1 MQHAIFSPT
10 EQREF
15 MRDAKNASKLTWE
28 KIASL
33 LGISRA
39 MIFVYLKGTSK
50 IPRENYLRL
59 CSMAGKNP
67 AMKYVEIFNKEQD
80 IKQIGE
86 MTEDMAEFLGILAGD
101 GCLSLSNHEVAV
113 SGHLKLDEEFMLG
126 RVALLIFGLF
136 GVRVKIKRHQRN
148 NNIRCVVNSK
158 KLSNFLASR
167 FGHPKGKK
175 LGKLHIPQEIAE
187 SPRFLSA
194 YLRGLFDTDGSVY
207 MRRKRG
213 LVLSIISKDALYL
226 QEVKKGMED
235 LGFHPSVSGKNLYL
249 YRQHEIDRFF
259 LRIKPQNRK
268 HLQRFRRLK
277 GSIAL

>member
-1 MQHAIFSPT
+1 MQHAIFSQT

-28 KIASL
+28 EIASL

-39 MIFVYLKGTSK
+39 MVFVYLKGTSK
-50 IPRENYLRL
+50 IPRGNFLRL
-59 CSMAGKNP
+59 CGIAGKNP
-67 AMKYVEIFNKEQD
+67 AVKFVEIFNKEQD
-80 IKQIGE
+80 IRQIGE
-86 MTEDMAEFLGILAGD
+86 MTEEMAEFIGILAGD
-101 GCLSLSNHEVAV
+101 GSLSLSHHEVAV
-113 SGHLKLDEEFMLG
+113 SGHLKLDEEFMIG
-126 RVALLIFGLF
+126 RVARLLSRLF
-136 GVRVKIKRHQRN
+136 GVRVKIKRHLKN

-158 KLSNFLASR
+158 RLSNFLASR
-167 FGHPKGKK
+167 FGLPKGKK

-187 SPRFLSA
+187 SPKYLSS
-194 YLRGLFDTDGSVY
+194 YLRGLFDTDGSIY
-207 MRRKRG
+207 MRRKRS